1 MYSKLPH
8 DTSCLML
15 LLISSDDNRRLIKL
29 FTLLKGL
36 EWNTLVRKRIKKI
49 RNLMVCQVESTV
61 VNFLLHIQINK
72 DLIRHFFLKNLQ

>member
-15 LLISSDDNRRLIKL
+15 LLVSSDDNRRLIKL